1 MQNRDINIEN
11 GSKTTAIA
19 VDYTTLQNQLS
30 LLSLDI
36 LNLLGIV
43 ILSLLSV
50 LLVG

>member
-1 MQNRDINIEN
+1 MQNRNINIEY
-11 GSKTTAIA
+11 GSITSGIAI
-19 VDYTTLQNQLS
+19 DYATLQNQLS

-50 LLVG
+50 ILVG